1 MQGIVCAHRR
11 EMSGGGNREE
21 LADVEAEWTI
31 AVRLG
36 KLKELKKVSS

>member
-1 MQGIVCAHRR
+1 MLTDERCQ
-11 EMSGGGNREE
+11 GGNREE

>member
-11 EMSGGGNREE
+11 EMSGGNREE